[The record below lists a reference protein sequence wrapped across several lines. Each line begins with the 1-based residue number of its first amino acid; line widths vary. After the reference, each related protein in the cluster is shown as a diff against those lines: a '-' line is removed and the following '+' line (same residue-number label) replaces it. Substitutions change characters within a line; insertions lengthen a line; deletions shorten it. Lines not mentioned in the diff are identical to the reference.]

1 MNASVKSPLPD
12 NEVSGEAVIGDEVMR
27 DETLGKEALPGKVQ
41 NHRMPRARMQPLVAW
56 RALRRLIA
64 DPEQTHEVFTVITAL
79 SGPALENGFRRFR
92 TTATGRKILM
102 DRLDLVDTLNDRDY
116 LATLPMHSLGQF
128 YRGFMTREN
137 ITANGLVEASSDT
150 EEFLQD
156 DEDFAR
162 FAARQRDM
170 HDLWH
175 ALTQYGRDELG
186 EVCLLAF
193 TYAQTKN
200 RGIGAICLAG
210 CTKLYEFYGNDV
222 FRAAARAYR
231 HGKQAAWLPA
241 QDWEHLLTLPVT
253 QVRADL
259 RISDPVIYKQLR
271 AQPALA

>member
-1 MNASVKSPLPD
+1 MNSSVELPVP
-12 NEVSGEAVIGDEVMR
+12 NEEGPHGELPHGEVRHGEVSSGEALR
-27 DETLGKEALPGKVQ
+27 SKVQ
-41 NHRMPRARMQPLVAW
+41 DRRTTRTRMQPLVAW

-64 DPEQTHEVFTVITAL
+64 EPEQTHEVFTVIAAL

-92 TTATGRKILM
+92 TTAAGRKVLM

-116 LATLPMHSLGQF
+116 LATLPTQSLGHF

-137 ITANGLVEASSDT
+137 ITADGLVEASSDSD
-150 EEFLQD
+150 EFMQD

-162 FAARQRDM
+162 FASRQRDM

-210 CTKLYEFYGNDV
+210 CMKLYEFYGTDV
-222 FRAAARAYR
+222 FRAAWRAYR

-241 QDWEHLLTLPVT
+241 QDWEHLLTLPVA

-259 RISDPVIYKQLR
+259 QISTPVIYKHLR